1 MIAYSLLRVR
11 NLKQSLLIELGRL
24 IIKEVMLMITVGSIF
39 TGVVVILLVCALLGA
54 SLWSL
59 VDLYKRK

>member
-1 MIAYSLLRVR
+1 
-11 NLKQSLLIELGRL
+11 
-24 IIKEVMLMITVGSIF
+24 MITVGSIF
-39 TGVVVILLVCALLGA
+39 TGVVVVLTVCALVGA